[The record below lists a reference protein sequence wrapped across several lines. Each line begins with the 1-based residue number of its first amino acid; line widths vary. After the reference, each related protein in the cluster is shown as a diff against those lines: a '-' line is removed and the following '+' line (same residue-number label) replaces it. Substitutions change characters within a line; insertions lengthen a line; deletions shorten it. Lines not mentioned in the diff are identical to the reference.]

1 MAIYKY
7 LDVSNSH
14 ITKIDNDIL
23 QASCTSDRFPGCFV
37 YPDRFPGCFVYHCD
51 FGYFIS
57 VYSDA
62 PSEEEKKE
70 SGLSE
75 NFFKIL
81 DHARE
86 NECPLLRLDADG
98 DILENFEEFEW

>member
-1 MAIYKY
+1 MAIYKH
-7 LDVSNSH
+7 LDVSTSH
-14 ITKIDNDIL
+14 ITKNDNDIL
-23 QASCTSDRFPGCFV
+23 QNACTSDRFPGC
-37 YPDRFPGCFVYHCD
+37 YVYHYD

-62 PSEEEKKE
+62 PTEEEKKE

-81 DHARE
+81 DNARE

-98 DILENFEEFEW
+98 DELEGFETFEW

>member
-1 MAIYKY
+1 MAVYKY
-7 LDVSNSH
+7 LDVSTSH
-14 ITKIDNDIL
+14 ITKNDNDIL

-37 YPDRFPGCFVYHCD
+37 YHYD

-86 NECPLLRLDADG
+86 NECPLLLLDADG